1 MEISQFHSW
10 WTLAL
15 LVIFVGIVI
24 WAYSG
29 KRKKDFD
36 EAARIPL
43 EDDDTGLD
51 SRRAESDDNG

>member
-1 MEISQFHSW
+1 MIAQFHSW

-15 LVIFVGIVI
+15 LVLFIGIVI

-29 KRKKDFD
+29 KRKKAFD

-43 EDDDTGLD
+43 EDDDSDVGT
-51 SRRAESDDNG
+51 RRAESNDNG